1 MDLNNEMKPQPP
13 GEPSTANQFPDRLN
27 ELGVLNRREIEAR
40 ILGPI
45 LESLGQEFGRQ
56 AVLEAIQRV
65 IIDIARQQ
73 GAVLVESMG
82 DAGLPHFAASLENW
96 KKDGALEMEII
107 EQDDKT
113 FAFNVRRCRYA
124 EMYRALGMQELGGLL
139 SCNRDAA
146 LIEGFNPNIKLRRTQ
161 TIMNGAP
168 FCDFHY
174 EVFQS
179 PHF

>member
-1 MDLNNEMKPQPP
+1 MKPQPAEDP
-13 GEPSTANQFPDRLN
+13 PTANQFADRFN

-45 LESLGQEFGRQ
+45 LESLSQEFGRQ
-56 AVLEAIQRV
+56 AVLEVVQRV

-73 GAVLVESMG
+73 GAALVESMG
-82 DAGLPHFAASLENW
+82 GAGLPHFAASLENW
-96 KKDGALEMEII
+96 KKDGALAMEII
-107 EQDDKT
+107 EENDTT
-113 FAFNVRRCRYA
+113 FSFNVRRCRYA

-139 SCNRDAA
+139 SCNRDPA

-161 TIMNGAP
+161 TIMDGAP

-174 EVFQS
+174 VDS
-179 PHF
+179 SSSNHS